1 MGQWCLWIVCL
12 PLTAFVIQA
21 FFGKRLPRQGD
32 WVSVAAILGSFGLAV
47 PIFLKLL
54 GGPEQLEGIPVP
66 SLTWISLPLPIP
78 DSFLTSHPGITPPTL
93 NLDIGVLLNGPT
105 AIMLFMVTLCC
116 SLIHLFSTGYMH
128 GEERYHL
135 FFAYISLF
143 SAAMLGLVI
152 SDNLLTFFMCWEVM
166 GLCSYLLIGF
176 YYKKPSA
183 IAASLKAFM
192 TTRVGDV
199 GLFLGLISLFMIFG
213 TSNFNELYAGMR
225 QGVAEG
231 KTILG
236 MPAVTF
242 IGFMILMGTVGKSA
256 QFPLHIWLPDAME
269 GPTPVSALI
278 HAATMVSAG
287 VFLLIRMFPVLQG
300 SEAVLVTTAYIGA
313 ITALAA
319 AMLALVQTDIK
330 KVLAYSTISQLGYMV
345 LGVGVGS
352 FAAAF
357 LHLLTHAVFKAC
369 LFLCSGSVIHS
380 VHTQDMREMG
390 GLRSRM
396 PLTFLS
402 MFVATLAISGVP
414 FFSGF
419 VSKDRIL
426 AGALGFGMAH
436 KAHLILPVLGF
447 AAAFL
452 TAFYMFRLI
461 YMTFCGSAR
470 DEHKHSHAH
479 EMPWNMVGP
488 TLLLAFLS
496 LAIFWAGPT
505 GLHGVDAGL
514 LEVHW
519 FDNAIAYAREKAGI
533 TEAHFGETIDH
544 AAHTWALIFSLLL
557 AGAGILFSTIVYL
570 RKAISPEEIAKRFS
584 AVYRLLQNR
593 YYFDDLYIKGVVQKL
608 LLPFNNGLAWVDD
621 RIVDRVLVDGWKDLV
636 MTAKSFVGK
645 FDDVVVDKMLVDGT
659 GHLAAGGGWALRR
672 LQTGRVQH
680 YLVLALV
687 AVSIAFVFLAM

>member
-1 MGQWCLWIVCL
+1 MGQWCLWIVLL
-12 PLTAFVIQA
+12 PLTAFLIQA
-21 FFGKRLPRQGD
+21 FFGKRLPRHGD
-32 WVSVAAILGSFGLAV
+32 WVSVAAIFGSFALAV

-54 GGPEQLEGIPVP
+54 SAPGELEAIAVPNLTWLSLPMPVP
-66 SLTWISLPLPIP
+66 S
-78 DSFLTSHPGITPPTL
+78 SFLAQPGMSMPTL
-93 NLDIGVLLNGPT
+93 DFNVGVLLNPAT
-105 AIMLFMVTLCC
+105 AIMLFMVTMCC

-128 GEERYHL
+128 GEDRYHL

-152 SDNLLTFFMCWEVM
+152 SDNLLTFFMCWELM

-183 IAASLKAFM
+183 INASLKAFM
-192 TTRVGDV
+192 TTRVGDT
-199 GLFLGLISLFMIFG
+199 GLFLGLISLYIVFG

-225 QGVAEG
+225 AGIGEG
-231 KTILG
+231 KMILG
-236 MPAVTF
+236 LPAVTF
-242 IGFMILMGTVGKSA
+242 IGFMVLMGTIGKSA
-256 QFPLHIWLPDAME
+256 QFPLQIWLPDAME

-287 VFLLIRMFPVLQG
+287 VFLLIRMFPILQA
-300 SEAVLVTTAYIGA
+300 SEAVMTTTAYVGS
-313 ITALAA
+313 ITAFLA

-330 KVLAYSTISQLGYMV
+330 KVLAYSTISQLGFMV
-345 LGVGVGS
+345 MGVGVGA

-369 LFLCSGSVIHS
+369 LFLCSGSVIHA

-390 GLRSRM
+390 GLRSRL

-419 VSKDRIL
+419 VSKDRVL

-436 KAHLILPVLGF
+436 SVHLIIPILGF

-461 YMTFCGSAR
+461 CMTFLGSAR

-488 TLLLAFLS
+488 TLILAGLS
-496 LAIFWAGPT
+496 LAMWYAGPT
-505 GLHGVDAGL
+505 GLHAVDSA

-519 FDNAIAYAREKAGI
+519 FDNAVSLIREKAGI
-533 TEAHFGETIDH
+533 HEAHYGEHIDH
-544 AAHTWALIFSLLL
+544 AAHTWALILSLIL
-557 AGAGILFSTIVYL
+557 ATSGILFSILVYL
-570 RKAISPEEIAKRFS
+570 RKAISAEEIAARFS
-584 AVYRLLQNR
+584 ALYRVLQNR
-593 YYFDDLYIKGVVQKL
+593 YYMDDFYIKGIVQKG
-608 LLPFNNGLAWVDD
+608 LLPFNVLLARFDD
-621 RIVDRVLVDGWKDLV
+621 KVVDRWLVDGWKDLA
-636 MTAKSFVGK
+636 MAIKSIVGK
-645 FDDVVVDKMLVDGT
+645 FDDVVVDRIMVDGT
-659 GHLAAGGGWALRR
+659 GYLAAGGGWALRR

-680 YLVLALV
+680 YLVLALI
-687 AVSIAFVFLAM
+687 AVSLVFVCIAL